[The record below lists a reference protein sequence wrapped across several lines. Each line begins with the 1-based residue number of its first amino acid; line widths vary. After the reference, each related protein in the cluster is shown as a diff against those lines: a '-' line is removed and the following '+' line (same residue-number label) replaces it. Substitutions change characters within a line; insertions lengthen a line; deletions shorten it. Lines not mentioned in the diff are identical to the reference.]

1 MGLQDEGEK
10 PEMDSEQSST
20 EEDASNP
27 FSSLV
32 EDLERAT
39 RSQDEPEEEVET
51 NELEIPLNPSIANEL
66 DKLLLLPFGSHSR
79 PLQCVDREV
88 TMDYERD
95 EEDSPNWSPEAM
107 TFQLISR
114 GEGGG
119 GSSYAGVAK
128 GKRRISYDV
137 PEEGEGWASG
147 TEQRRS
153 EGVETRIE
161 LVDEK
166 ERQSSS
172 RWSFDKL
179 FGSSTSQ
186 RKEGDEEARRDRS
199 RGEGRTRA
207 MKRLKAVESHFA
219 WSL

>member
-1 MGLQDEGEK
+1 
-10 PEMDSEQSST
+10 MDSEQSQEG
-20 EEDASNP
+20 EEESNP
-27 FSSLV
+27 FLSLV

-39 RSQDEPEEEVET
+39 RSQDEIEEEVET
-51 NELEIPLNPSIANEL
+51 NELEIPLNHSIANEL
-66 DKLLLLPFGSHSR
+66 DKLLLMPFRSHSR
-79 PLQCVDREV
+79 PFRRVDREV

-114 GEGGG
+114 REGGG
-119 GSSYAGVAK
+119 GSQAGVTN

-137 PEEGEGWASG
+137 PEEGEGWASEM
-147 TEQRRS
+147 EQRRV
-153 EGVETRIE
+153 EGLETRIE
-161 LVDEK
+161 LVDGN
-166 ERQSSS
+166 ERRNSS

-186 RKEGDEEARRDRS
+186 LKEADEEARRDRS

-207 MKRLKAVESHFA
+207 MKRLKAVEGHLA